1 MALDYGQ
8 SSVRLYNKAT
18 FHGGSQDKKL
28 TNRRKS
34 S

>member
-1 MALDYGQ
+1 MALNYGQ

-18 FHGGSQDKKL
+18 CHGGSQDKKL